1 MEGRNLAGYQFVGCS
16 CVSPFPNPDPRE
28 MMRRAIVVL
37 TLLAAAC
44 TPAPRPSPA
53 PVRSAA
59 GADADELAVM
69 ALVVDSV
76 LAQPDQPFLVMAD
89 STSSSHLDAEQLAN
103 FVPAMDATARA
114 QIIADFGARNAT
126 PSPTP
131 TAIPATS
138 VIRISNISRIFAAEG
153 DFGAKWET
161 FFTRFAPVRA
171 YSTLSHPGFDAARRN
186 AVIATGTVCGGRCG
200 QGRLIVLRKM
210 ETGWTIA
217 QRVDT
222 WIS

>member
-1 MEGRNLAGYQFVGCS
+1 
-16 CVSPFPNPDPRE
+16 
-28 MMRRAIVVL
+28 MRRAIVVL

-44 TPAPRPSPA
+44 TPAPAPAPA

-76 LAQPDQPFLVMAD
+76 LAQPEDPFLVVAD

-103 FVPAMDATARA
+103 FVPAMDAAVRG
-114 QIIADFGARNAT
+114 QILADFGARNAAST
-126 PSPTP
+126 PTP

-138 VIRISNISRIFAAEG
+138 VIRISNISRIFAGEG
-153 DFGAKWET
+153 DFGAKWNA
-161 FFTRFAPVRA
+161 FFARFSPVRS
-171 YSTLSHPGFDAARRN
+171 YSTLSHPGFDAARQN

-200 QGRLIVLRKM
+200 QGRLIVLRK
-210 ETGWTIA
+210 TDGRWHVA

-222 WIS
+222 WVS